1 MARAVARAVL
11 RLDSAGISRE
21 LVGGRDKPVQRLV
34 HTASRRTA
42 NSARARSLVD
52 TGHLKRSNQELP
64 VTTSGLRVSGG
75 VENTANYSLYVHEG
89 TRPHVIRP
97 RNGKAL
103 AFEYRGQTVVV
114 KHVKHPGT
122 KAFPFLRNAL
132 QAEAGALG
140 FRVQTQ

>member
-1 MARAVARAVL
+1 MAKTVARAVL
-11 RLDSAGISRE
+11 RLDTGQIARE

-52 TGHLKRSNQELP
+52 TGHLKRSNQQLP
-64 VTTSGLRVSGG
+64 TTVSGLRVSGG
-75 VENTANYSLYVHEG
+75 VENTANYALAIHEG
-89 TRPHVIRP
+89 TPPRTITP

-103 AFEYRGQTVVV
+103 AFEYRGRTVVV

-122 KAFPFLRNAL
+122 RPFPFLRDAL

-140 FRVQTQ
+140 FRVTKQ